1 MIGCFIFRE
10 RPNFFSAS
18 LSATFLPSSSFASH
32 CFFFFFRFE
41 GPQRI
46 SCSSSFARP
55 LFCLFKIK
63 ENAKKSSSQTIVSVV
78 LMTLAVLRSFL
89 LLIFSLAPHLFAR
102 PLFFLFTLF
111 KIKKENAKSLLSKQ
125 LSVGPSPWQS
135 FDHSSCS
142 SFFPVSS
149 LGKKPERKRQRRRQH
164 LRCPPF
170 ARFLFVAVIFKI
182 KKTRANSRTEK
193 IN

>member
-1 MIGCFIFRE
+1 MF
-10 RPNFFSAS
+10 S
-18 LSATFLPSSSFASH
+18 LSSTFFPMAPVLPASSFASH
-32 CFFFFFRFE
+32 CFFFFRLE

-46 SCSSSFARP
+46 SCSSSIARP
-55 LFCLFKIK
+55 LVCLFKIK
-63 ENAKKSSSQTIVSVV
+63 ENAKKSSIVSVV
-78 LMTLAVLRSFL
+78 PMSLAVLRSFH

-102 PLFFLFTLF
+102 PLFCLFTLF
-111 KIKKENAKSLLSKQ
+111 KNKKENAKSLLSKQ

-142 SFFPVSS
+142 SFFPASS